1 MITSFGS
8 HLNVDL
14 QQRGVE
20 FTQLF
25 GNYKHLRPPLLEKMP
40 AMQIS
45 RISSQNGESGGSF
58 DDNSPD
64 VIENGIEMG
73 GGGSGSHALIES
85 NMNTMGDN
93 TVSELPS
100 TSPQLSLQAQESFS
114 SYFSCTEYT
123 IGLVGQHGCGRQRFG
138 HGHRPL
144 ECCAEKEHAQCEQ

>member
-1 MITSFGS
+1 MMFRSCREIQALITSFGS

-73 GGGSGSHALIES
+73 GGSGSHALIES

-93 TVSELPS
+93 TVSWG
-100 TSPQLSLQAQESFS
+100 TSARIPIDQA
-114 SYFSCTEYT
+114 
-123 IGLVGQHGCGRQRFG
+123 
-138 HGHRPL
+138 
-144 ECCAEKEHAQCEQ
+144 

>member
-100 TSPQLSLQAQESFS
+100 P
-114 SYFSCTEYT
+114 
-123 IGLVGQHGCGRQRFG
+123 
-138 HGHRPL
+138 
-144 ECCAEKEHAQCEQ
+144 